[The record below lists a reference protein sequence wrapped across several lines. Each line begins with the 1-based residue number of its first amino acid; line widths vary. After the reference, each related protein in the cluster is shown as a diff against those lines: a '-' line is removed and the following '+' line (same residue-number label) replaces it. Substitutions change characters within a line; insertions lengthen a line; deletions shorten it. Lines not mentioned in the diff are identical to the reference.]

1 MKASAPTGLCITV
14 GLYEFCRRTQFAPT
28 GFIGCRWFV
37 QKQTLLGKAE
47 KFFGS
52 DATKPASQGTPAKRV
67 RFSLFNFSIYLA
79 VRCGNGETKI
89 VCVLS
94 LLKTVTERSSKFV
107 SYGKFFDKRLPV
119 EFTATDSEPDA
130 AVLQLNSTL
139 DSPPNFP
146 LRM

>member
-1 MKASAPTGLCITV
+1 MTREAPLRGSLAAVGLCKNKT
-14 GLYEFCRRTQFAPT
+14 CS
-28 GFIGCRWFV
+28 
-37 QKQTLLGKAE
+37 E
-47 KFFGS
+47 KLKKFS
-52 DATKPASQGTPAKRV
+52 VLTRQKPASQGTPAKRV

-94 LLKTVTERSSKFV
+94 LLKTVTEHSSKFV